1 MTETNNPEQQQAYAN
16 GYHVGYQHGLEAARA
31 AANGQPGSV
40 ADYPINVTARYSPES
55 SRLLMF
61 FWFVRGFLLIPHLI
75 VLWFLG
81 FAAFWV
87 AIFAWFAVVFTGSY
101 PRALWDYQVGFM
113 RWTTRINAYFLC
125 LTDEYPPFTL
135 N

>member
-1 MTETNNPEQQQAYAN
+1 MTTPENPEQQQAYAN

-31 AANGQPGSV
+31 ARNGEPGNGS
-40 ADYPINVTARYSPES
+40 DYPFTVTARYPQES

-61 FWFVRGFLLIPHLI
+61 FWFVRGILLIPHFI
-75 VLWFLG
+75 ILWFLG
-81 FAAFWV
+81 FAALWV
-87 AIFAWFAVVFTGSY
+87 TIFAWFAVVFTGNY